1 MTTIASIC
9 NRSVAFT
16 TRETTVAAAAQLM
29 RHGHV
34 GSLVV
39 VDRMNGGKR
48 MPIGIVTDRD
58 IVVEVIATGLDPA
71 VITVGDIMAQEI
83 VVGRESD
90 SVLETLEIMRFK
102 GVRRLPTVGPDGQ
115 LIGIVT
121 VDDLLEVLA
130 EELSELAKIVAH
142 EQSREA
148 TARK

>member
-121 VDDLLEVLA
+121 VDDLIEVLA

-148 TARK
+148 AARK

>member
-1 MTTIASIC
+1 LATIASIC
-9 NRSVAFT
+9 NRDVAFT
-16 TRETTVAAAAQLM
+16 TRETTVAAAAKLM

-39 VDRMNGGKR
+39 VEQINGGKR
-48 MPIGIVTDRD
+48 MPVGMITDRD
-58 IVVEVIATGLDPA
+58 IVVEVIATSLDPA
-71 VITVGDIMAQEI
+71 VITVGDIMAQEL

-115 LIGIVT
+115 LVGIVT
-121 VDDLLEVLA
+121 VDDLIEVLA
-130 EELSELAKIVAH
+130 EELGELAKIVAR

-148 TARK
+148 AVRR

>member
-1 MTTIASIC
+1 MTTIATIC

-16 TRETTVAAAAQLM
+16 MRETTVAAAAALM

-39 VDRMNGGKR
+39 VESMNGGR
-48 MPIGIVTDRD
+48 RVPVGIVTDRD

-71 VITVGDIMAQEI
+71 TITVGDIMAPDL

-90 SVLETLEIMRFK
+90 SVFETLETMRFK
-102 GVRRLPTVGPDGQ
+102 GVRRLPTVDADGQ

-121 VDDLLEVLA
+121 ADDLLEILA
-130 EELSELAKIVAH
+130 EGLGELTKVVAR
-142 EQSREA
+142 EQSRENA
-148 TARK
+148 ERK

>member
-1 MTTIASIC
+1 LATIASIC
-9 NRSVAFT
+9 NRDVAFT
-16 TRETTVAAAAQLM
+16 TRETTVAAAAKLM

-39 VDRMNGGKR
+39 VEHINGGKR
-48 MPIGIVTDRD
+48 MPVGMITDRD
-58 IVVEVIATGLDPA
+58 IVVEVIATSLDPA
-71 VITVGDIMAQEI
+71 VITVGDIMAQEL

-115 LIGIVT
+115 LVGIVT
-121 VDDLLEVLA
+121 VDDLIEVLA
-130 EELSELAKIVAH
+130 EELGELAKIVAH

-148 TARK
+148 ALRR

>member
-1 MTTIASIC
+1 MATIASIC
-9 NRSVAFT
+9 NRDVAFT
-16 TRETTVAAAAQLM
+16 TRETTVAAAAKLM

-39 VDRMNGGKR
+39 VEQINGGKR
-48 MPIGIVTDRD
+48 MPVGMITDRD
-58 IVVEVIATGLDPA
+58 IVVEVIATSLDPA
-71 VITVGDIMAQEI
+71 VITVGDIMAQEL

-115 LIGIVT
+115 LVGIVT
-121 VDDLLEVLA
+121 VDDLIEVLA
-130 EELSELAKIVAH
+130 EELGELAKIVAR

-148 TARK
+148 AVRR

>member
-16 TRETTVAAAAQLM
+16 TRETTVAAAADLM

-71 VITVGDIMAQEI
+71 VITVGDIMAQEL

-148 TARK
+148 TTRK

>member
-1 MTTIASIC
+1 MTTIASVC
-9 NRSVAFT
+9 NRAVAFT
-16 TRETTVAAAAQLM
+16 TRETTVAAAARLM

-39 VDRMNGGKR
+39 VERMNGGKR
-48 MPIGIVTDRD
+48 FPAGIVTDRD
-58 IVVEVIATGLDPA
+58 IVVEVVATGLDPA
-71 VITVGDIMAQEI
+71 AITVGDIMAQEL

-102 GVRRLPTVGPDGQ
+102 GVRRLPTVDADGQ

-130 EELSELAKIVAH
+130 EELNELARIVAR
-142 EQSREA
+142 EQAHEA

>member
-1 MTTIASIC
+1 MATIASIC
-9 NRSVAFT
+9 NRDVAFT
-16 TRETTVAAAAQLM
+16 TRETTVAAAAKLM

-39 VDRMNGGKR
+39 VEKLNGGKR
-48 MPIGIVTDRD
+48 MPVGIITDRD
-58 IVVEVIATGLDPA
+58 IVVEVIATHLDPA
-71 VITVGDIMAQEI
+71 VITVGDIMAQEL

-115 LIGIVT
+115 LVGIVT
-121 VDDLLEVLA
+121 VDDLIEVLA
-130 EELSELAKIVAH
+130 EELGELAKIVAH

-148 TARK
+148 ALRR

>member
-1 MTTIASIC
+1 MTTIASIL

-16 TRETTVAAAAQLM
+16 TRETTVAAAAKLM

-71 VITVGDIMAQEI
+71 VITVGDIMAQEL

-102 GVRRLPTVGPDGQ
+102 GVRRLPTVGADGQ

-130 EELSELAKIVAH
+130 EELGELAKIVAH

-148 TARK
+148 AARK

>member
-16 TRETTVAAAAQLM
+16 TRETPIVAAARLM

-39 VDRMNGGKR
+39 VDQMNGGKR
-48 MPIGIVTDRD
+48 VPVGIVTDRD

-71 VITVGDIMAQEI
+71 VITVGDIMESGL

-90 SVLETLEIMRFK
+90 SVLETLEVMRFK
-102 GVRRLPTVGPDGQ
+102 GVRRLPTVDADGQ
-115 LIGIVT
+115 LVGIVT
-121 VDDLLEVLA
+121 VDDLLEVLS
-130 EELSELAKIVAH
+130 EELSELAKIVAR
-142 EQSREA
+142 EQSHEA

>member
-16 TRETTVAAAAQLM
+16 TRETTVAAAAKLM

-39 VDRMNGGKR
+39 VDQMNGGKR
-48 MPIGIVTDRD
+48 MPAGIVTDRD
-58 IVVEVIATGLDPA
+58 IVIEVVSVGLDPN
-71 VITVGDIMAQEI
+71 VITVGDIMEREL

-115 LIGIVT
+115 LVGIVT
-121 VDDLLEVLA
+121 VDDLLEILA

-148 TARK
+148 VARK